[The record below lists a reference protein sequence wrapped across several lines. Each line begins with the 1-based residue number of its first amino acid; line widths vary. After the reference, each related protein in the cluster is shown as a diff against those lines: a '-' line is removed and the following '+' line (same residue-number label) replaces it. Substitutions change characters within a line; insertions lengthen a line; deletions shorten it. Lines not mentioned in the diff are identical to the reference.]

1 MLNPLKLA
9 ELYGRLKIEGV
20 KSFPLPSADMLYL
33 VAQTEDN
40 QDSVLDQTLNWP
52 GPIGFIGY
60 RDTAEAFG
68 YPGSDV
74 WAQALVQRDR
84 DPRNFRYIYDSLV
97 AVGGKQIVHT
107 LSEMQAMVRFAKEE
121 GMQNVVIV
129 APQFHLM
136 RAFMS
141 AVVATAVYYPQLR
154 IHPRLGEL
162 DWNAPVR
169 HSQGKVIGTP
179 DELLVGEIARIFL
192 YQGRG
197 LLSTPEEAL
206 AHLDCL

>member
-1 MLNPLKLA
+1 
-9 ELYGRLKIEGV
+9 
-20 KSFPLPSADMLYL
+20 
-33 VAQTEDN
+33 
-40 QDSVLDQTLNWP
+40 
-52 GPIGFIGY
+52 
-60 RDTAEAFG
+60 
-68 YPGSDV
+68 
-74 WAQALVQRDR
+74 
-84 DPRNFRYIYDSLV
+84 
-97 AVGGKQIVHT
+97 
-107 LSEMQAMVRFAKEE
+107 MQAMVRFAKEE